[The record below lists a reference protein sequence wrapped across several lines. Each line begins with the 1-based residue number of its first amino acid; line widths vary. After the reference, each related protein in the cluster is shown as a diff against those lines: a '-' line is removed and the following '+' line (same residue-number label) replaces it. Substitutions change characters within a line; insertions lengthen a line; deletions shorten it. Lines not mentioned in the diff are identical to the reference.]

1 MKKRIIETTFFP
13 YLMEN
18 NWFKETVALY
28 FNSEYE
34 AKYTEIMN
42 TFFKKGIIKQK
53 NGDLYTAVKP

>member
-1 MKKRIIETTFFP
+1 MKKRIRETTFFP

-18 NWFKETVALY
+18 HWFKETVALY
-28 FNSEYE
+28 FNGEYE

-53 NGDLYTAVKP
+53 KR